1 MAFKHGAYASEQST
15 AIATVTT
22 SDMVTVAIGAAPVHL
37 ASDRADAN
45 KPIICH
51 TYKEAV
57 EQFGYSDDWESYPLC
72 GVMKVFFSRYNVA
85 PVVFINVLDVK
96 NSAHITAVAESE
108 KTVTDM
114 AVVLSASEAVLKDT
128 LVVAL
133 TAGGE
138 ALVAGTDYIAAY
150 NDEEELVIT
159 ITDDGAAKS
168 AASLFVKYSKLKPS
182 AVDKDTVIGGV
193 SAETGQ
199 SKGLEVLDMVYPY
212 TGSNVGIIIAP
223 GYSHNTSVAAAM
235 AAKCEGL
242 SGVFGAVA
250 VVDISTTEVKKYTH
264 AYSYKNDHG
273 LTDRNTYLVWPMT
286 KLDGKIFYG
295 SVDAAA
301 RMIQTDSKN
310 GDVPYESP
318 SNKAVVIDGA
328 CLADGTEVYLYQSQ
342 GNNLNQ
348 NGITTFVNMNGWKI
362 WGNFTAAKP
371 ESNDVKDY
379 FLPIRRMFQW
389 VSNTLILT
397 FLTNVDNPLNVRL
410 RNTILDSANIWLNGL
425 VANGKLLGG
434 RVEFREDENPITDL
448 MAGIA
453 RFHVYLTPPSPA
465 QDIEF
470 VLEYDASYISEMFS

>member
-150 NDEEELVIT
+150 NDDEELVIT

-168 AASLFVKYSKLKPS
+168 ATSLFVKYSKLNPS

-310 GDVPYESP
+310 GDVPYES
-318 SNKAVVIDGA
+318 
-328 CLADGTEVYLYQSQ
+328 
-342 GNNLNQ
+342 
-348 NGITTFVNMNGWKI
+348 
-362 WGNFTAAKP
+362 
-371 ESNDVKDY
+371 
-379 FLPIRRMFQW
+379 RRRSGVQVPF
-389 VSNTLILT
+389 
-397 FLTNVDNPLNVRL
+397 
-410 RNTILDSANIWLNGL
+410 G
-425 VANGKLLGG
+425 
-434 RVEFREDENPITDL
+434 
-448 MAGIA
+448 
-453 RFHVYLTPPSPA
+453 SP
-465 QDIEF
+465 F
-470 VLEYDASYISEMFS
+470 MPR